1 MAYDKDPW
9 KGPIGHDGKP
19 VRSPS
24 ANAAGAGGPGDKS
37 NPYDAKA
44 ACSFGT
50 HISRWRIGCN
60 DSCEKCL
67 VCHNMSNKP
76 AHHTKDCPIL
86 KQIGLKL
93 VKRTPADGNNAASHV
108 GESLAPAPAPAPT
121 PPTHAPSADGG
132 SAATPGAFTAATEAA
147 SYDSGEEFDYEGKYE
162 GSVYSGKSKSTISD
176 YPHASQATAEPL
188 ATTSGSPPSPQL
200 PPYHIVHRPQRCPH
214 SLPP

>member
-50 HISRWRIGCN
+50 HISRWRIGCK

-93 VKRTPADGNNAASHV
+93 VKRTPADGNNAASRV

-132 SAATPGAFTAATEAA
+132 SAATPGAFTAATKAA
-147 SYDSGEEFDYEGKYE
+147 SYDSGDESDYKGKYD
-162 GSVYSGKSKSTISD
+162 GSVYSVN
-176 YPHASQATAEPL
+176 L
-188 ATTSGSPPSPQL
+188 SPPSPITHMPPTQL
-200 PPYHIVHRPQRCPH
+200 
-214 SLPP
+214 LNL